1 MLGDLISALWGP
13 LGGILGG
20 VGAVVAAL
28 VLGRWQ
34 GGRDA
39 NAKRDADDMKDA
51 YDRERTRNEIER
63 NSANGDARGK
73 LRKDWQRGID
83 CAGWRAIPLD
93 AASIDGLTDR
103 DAAAVLAH
111 NLYGRERGCW

>member
-20 VGAVVAAL
+20 LGAVAAAL

-34 GGRDA
+34 GSRDA

-51 YDRERTRNEIER
+51 YQREVTRNEIER
-63 NSANGDARGK
+63 DSANGDARGK
-73 LRKDWQRGID
+73 LRKDWQR
-83 CAGWRAIPLD
+83 R
-93 AASIDGLTDR
+93 
-103 DAAAVLAH
+103 
-111 NLYGRERGCW
+111 N